1 MCFIFVLLLIFA
13 LSACSDASRKGD
25 YDLIAHA
32 GGAIDGYVY
41 TNSAEAIKR
50 ATEDGYRY
58 IELDFLFTADSVLV
72 AAHSWD
78 KYNEMTG
85 YVHQGDTAPLLCEF
99 LSRSIYSRYTPVT
112 AEAVQSFFLENDSIF
127 LVVDKVSDAKVL
139 GRYFPLLKE
148 RMLVEAFSYDDY
160 TELLDE
166 GYYRVMFSCM
176 ADDVVSAL
184 LKHLVLYRV
193 FLGPKIEWLVLHTS
207 VFDKLSF
214 RIIDALSSYKAALFT
229 VNDTLTGIPDKYKDR
244 VYMLYTDSLKSK
256 KSK

>member
-1 MCFIFVLLLIFA
+1 M
-13 LSACSDASRKGD
+13 
-25 YDLIAHA
+25 IAHA
-32 GGAIDGYVY
+32 GGAIDGYIY
-41 TNSAEAIKR
+41 TNSAEAIKK
-50 ATEDGYRY
+50 AAEDGYRY

-78 KYNEMTG
+78 KYNEITG
-85 YVHQGDTAPLLCEF
+85 CAHLGDTAPVLREF

-112 AEAVQSFFLENDSIF
+112 AEAVQNFFLENDSVF

-139 GRYFPLLKE
+139 GGNFPLLKE
-148 RMLVEAFSYDDY
+148 RMLVEAFNYDDY
-160 TELLDE
+160 AELHGE
-166 GYYRVMFSCM
+166 GYHRVMFSCM
-176 ADDVVSAL
+176 ADDVESAL

-193 FLGPKIEWLVLHTS
+193 FPGPKIEWLVLHTS

-229 VNDTLTGIPDKYKDR
+229 VNDTLAEVPDKYKDR